1 MKKIWPFSFYFL
13 YYAAFACY
21 MPYFVLY
28 YRQIGFSGAQIGM
41 LTAVPPLIGLVATP
55 LLTGYA
61 DATRRYRLIMSLSL
75 AGCAIL
81 LAFLPAIQTILPM
94 FLLIAGYAFL
104 GAPIAS
110 LADNATMSMLGEQ
123 REKYGRIRLGG
134 TLGWAAA
141 ATGAGLLIQRF
152 GLQASFLCAAGL
164 FFLGLL
170 VSQGFVFGR
179 SGEKTSVRNGLKT
192 LLTDR
197 NWVLVLFLALVTGIG
212 FATLNN
218 YFTLYMEQGGIARSW
233 MGVALTVATVAEIP
247 VMFFS
252 NRLLQRFQARGL
264 LILALAVFSLRF
276 FLYAIS
282 QELAVILIFQVI
294 NALAF
299 PVYMVG
305 AVSFAYNN
313 APPGLGATAQGVMG
327 MMTFGIGSATGG
339 LLGGLLLGVMNVR
352 SMYALVGG
360 FMLLSLLVF
369 LVLQK
374 RSSTPASHG

>member
-21 MPYFVLY
+21 MPYLVLY
-28 YRQIGFSGAQIGM
+28 YRQIGFSGTQIGV
-41 LTAVPPLIGLVATP
+41 LTAISPLVGLVATP

-75 AGCAIL
+75 AGCAVL
-81 LAFLPAIQTILPM
+81 LAFLPTIRTLLPM
-94 FLLIAGYAFL
+94 LLFLFAYTVL
-104 GAPIAS
+104 GAPISS

-141 ATGAGLLIQRF
+141 ATVAGLVIDRF
-152 GLQASFLCAAGL
+152 GLQASFWCASGMFL
-164 FFLGLL
+164 LGLL
-170 VSQGFVFGR
+170 ISQGFVFGQSGPKASIR
-179 SGEKTSVRNGLKT
+179 SGIKT

-218 YFTLYMEQGGIARSW
+218 YFTLYLEQAGIARSW

-282 QELAVILIFQVI
+282 QDLVVILIFQVI

-305 AVSFAYNN
+305 AVSFAFTN

-327 MMTFGIGSATGG
+327 MMTFGIGSAAGG
-339 LLGGLLLGVMNVR
+339 LIGGLLLGFMSVR
-352 SMYALVGG
+352 DMYAIVSGV
-360 FMLLSLLVF
+360 LLFSLLIY
-369 LVLQK
+369 LLLQR
-374 RSSTPASHG
+374 RSAPADVHG